1 MGSRKTLVEILR
13 EQDAKKRNSCATAP
27 GRADLSIPVKA
38 LRCVPPYTP
47 FPLAALPPILRDYV
61 DASAAAI
68 GCDPALVALP
78 GLAVAAGSIGNSCAV
93 RLKRGWTEPS
103 VVWAVTIA
111 PSGQLKSPGW
121 AAAVDPLL
129 AYQCDLAEEYHAE
142 RAEFDEALTAWK
154 DQPTG
159 TRGPRPT
166 LPKQP
171 PCHITGD
178 AT

>member
-47 FPLAALPPILRDYV
+47 FPLAALPPIMRDYV

-78 GLAVAAGSIGNSCAV
+78 ALAVAAGCIGNSRAI
-93 RLKRGWTEPS
+93 RLKPGWTEPA
-103 VVWAVTIA
+103 VVWAATVA
-111 PSGQLKSPGW
+111 PSGSQKSPAW
-121 AAAVDPLL
+121 AAAVDPLMAVQMEL
-129 AYQCDLAEEYHAE
+129 VD
-142 RAEFDEALTAWK
+142 
-154 DQPTG
+154 
-159 TRGPRPT
+159 
-166 LPKQP
+166 
-171 PCHITGD
+171 
-178 AT
+178 